1 MKKIIAKIVNTHGLK
16 GQLKLLPTVDDEM
29 LFKNLKNFTIQDF
42 DGVFECE
49 KIVKSGN
56 LFLLKISN
64 LDDINLVEKYKNHNV
79 LIEQEDVKLNKDQY
93 LVSDLIGCEINFG
106 GQILGTV
113 FDVQNYGAGDI
124 LFYKNKKN
132 ENSVPFVDYFFD
144 KIDIQNKVIYVNE
157 KFFEGVV

>member
-16 GQLKLLPTVDDEM
+16 GQLKLLPAVDDEI
-29 LFKNLKNFTIQDF
+29 LFKNLKNFAIQDF

-56 LFLLKISN
+56 LFLLKILG
-64 LDDINLVEKYKNHNV
+64 LDDINLVEKFKNHNI

-93 LVSDLIGCEINFG
+93 LVSDLIGCEISFDG
-106 GQILGTV
+106 KILGTIC
-113 FDVQNYGAGDI
+113 DVQNYGAGDV
-124 LFYKNKKN
+124 LFYKNKKV

-144 KIDIQNKVIYVNE
+144 KIDIENKVLYVNE